1 MILLFESKVFDKQYF
16 VELSDNAW
24 QMRNIGGPEDG
35 GPPQDWTTGTSGDRM
50 MLNTDVCLIYDIDE
64 NVDSGTNCCTNPDG
78 ENPCI
83 DQAASRRR
91 CPRLKED
98 DYDPD
103 IYSGKK
109 KSTDVSNMEAHEKE
123 DEEEPSSKATGNDK
137 TNHESATAKKVKKRK
152 R

>member
-1 MILLFESKVFDKQYF
+1 MISLLSKVFDKQYF

-50 MLNTDVCLIYDIDE
+50 MLNTDVCLMYDIDE

-91 CPRLKED
+91 CPRFKED
-98 DYDPD
+98 DPRRAGRAAVKE
-103 IYSGKK
+103 YSGGDDN
-109 KSTDVSNMEAHEKE
+109 SRFYSAFAEAWR
-123 DEEEPSSKATGNDK
+123 KATTIGQRNLAPLEPNCDI
-137 TNHESATAKKVKKRK
+137 EYW
-152 R
+152 